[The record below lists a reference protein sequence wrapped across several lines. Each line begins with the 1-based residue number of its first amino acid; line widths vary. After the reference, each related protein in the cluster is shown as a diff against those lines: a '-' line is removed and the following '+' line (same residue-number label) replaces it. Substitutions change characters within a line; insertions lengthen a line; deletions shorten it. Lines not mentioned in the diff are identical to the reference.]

1 MSDLVSR
8 QQVIDAIEKWYE
20 DTENDIGLIETIKQ
34 LPSIPQTI
42 INSNAKEVT
51 YIDHVD
57 VLNT

>member
-20 DTENDIGLIETIKQ
+20 DTENDMGIIESIKQ

-51 YIDHVD
+51 HIDHVD
-57 VLNT
+57 VLNA